1 MAKRKKIATED
12 DAQSGRLGQFG
23 SAIAQICE
31 EKGISKE
38 KVVEAIE
45 SALAAAYK
53 KDYGRRGQHIRA
65 EFNEVTGGA
74 DFYLV
79 KEVVD
84 ETTRVFEEEEIEQ
97 TDDSSH
103 EEKKSREKEEKPQGV
118 SGETTEDQ
126 IKIPRYNSERDLTLE
141 EAKETKSDAKVGD
154 IIETKLEEKSDYG
167 RVAAQTAKQVIIQ
180 KIREA
185 ERDAMYDEY
194 KQKEGEVLSGV
205 IQRIEG
211 RNVFVDLGKS
221 TGVLFPSEQVEGEK
235 YRIGQRIKVY
245 VMKVEAD
252 PKGPGIVLSRS
263 HPMLVQKLFEI
274 EVPEI
279 FAKTVE
285 IRAMSREAGFRTKI
299 AVASNEE
306 GIDPI
311 GSCVGQKGTRV
322 QAVIDEL
329 GGEKIDIIEWNDDV
343 AKFISNALSPAKV
356 LGVKIIESKKE
367 ARVTVPADQLSLAIG
382 KQGQNVRLAA
392 KLTGWK
398 IDVVAGED
406 KKEEESEEAIVEEK
420 EDSKDKKTEEK
431 PEKKSGKKT
440 KKETAKSSEKA
451 KIAKKAASD
460 EKKNDTEEKDS

>member
-1 MAKRKKIATED
+1 MAKRKKLKTD
-12 DAQSGRLGQFG
+12 DDPQSGGRLGQFG

-65 EFNEVTGGA
+65 EFNEITGGA
-74 DFYLV
+74 YFYLV

-84 ETTRVFEEEEIEQ
+84 ETTRVFETEESSPIE
-97 TDDSSH
+97 TGEGKSATAETA
-103 EEKKSREKEEKPQGV
+103 EEKKEEKLEKVQAME
-118 SGETTEDQ
+118 GEEEQ
-126 IKIPRYNSERDLTLE
+126 IKIPRFNPERDLTIE
-141 EAKETKSDAKVGD
+141 EVKKIKPDAKVGD
-154 IIETKLEEKSDYG
+154 IIETKLEAKSDYG

-194 KQKEGEVLSGV
+194 KQKEGEIVSGIV
-205 IQRIEG
+205 QRIEG
-211 RNVFVDLGKS
+211 RNVFIDLGKS
-221 TGVLFPSEQVEGEK
+221 VGVLFPSEQVEGER
-235 YRIGQRIKVY
+235 YRIGQRLKVY

-252 PKGPGIVLSRS
+252 PKGPGILLSRS
-263 HPMLVQKLFEI
+263 HPALVQKLFEI

-279 FAKTVE
+279 FAGTVE
-285 IRAMSREAGFRTKI
+285 IRAMAREAGSRTKI

-306 GIDPI
+306 GVDPI

-356 LGVKIIESKKE
+356 LGVKVIESKKE

-398 IDVVAGED
+398 IDVVTGEEKKKED
-406 KKEEESEEAIVEEK
+406 KKKETELEKEAEVEKKEDGKKADAEKTEKKDGAKEKKKKSIKKKDAKEKVEE
-420 EDSKDKKTEEK
+420 
-431 PEKKSGKKT
+431 
-440 KKETAKSSEKA
+440 
-451 KIAKKAASD
+451 
-460 EKKNDTEEKDS
+460 